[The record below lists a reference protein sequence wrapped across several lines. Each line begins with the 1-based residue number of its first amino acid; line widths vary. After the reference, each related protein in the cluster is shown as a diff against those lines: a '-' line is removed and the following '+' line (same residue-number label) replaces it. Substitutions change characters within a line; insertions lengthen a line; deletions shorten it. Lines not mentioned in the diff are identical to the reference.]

1 MFTMLLSGDL
11 MVADA
16 DRMAQLLVDK
26 VGITGHPNWRQAF
39 PGHPYVAHFLRT
51 HKSLAVAPTRVEP
64 QGHLDADNPGDPMFP
79 IYLHSLEELQGVT
92 RPIKTHATVLITD
105 DLKGVTQRL
114 HERRVPFRLARR
126 TAEMPFDRLWVG
138 CLPEDPRYTPEVDGG
153 LCIEIMGLEP
163 LQMPDAVFQTPAAEP
178 RDPAPSDL
186 VRVVARGFLVRD
198 LDDVL
203 ERLRTNLDWSPET
216 VETFEDEGLRR
227 ARMTFALGHSA
238 SLDLI
243 EPTRWDTEEG
253 LFLHNWGPGPYYIRL
268 STIDLDAKAADLDAR
283 GTRYQR
289 ISGLDSVDGDL
300 LRIDPEDLD
309 GALVEIVAH
318 TPTRH

>member
-26 VGITGHPNWRQAF
+26 VGITGHPNWRRAF

-114 HERRVPFRLARR
+114 HERRVPFRPARR
-126 TAEMPFDRLWVG
+126 TPEMPFDRLWVG
-138 CLPEDPRYTPEVDGG
+138 CLPRGPALHTRGG
-153 LCIEIMGLEP
+153 RRAVHRDHGPGALANARRRL
-163 LQMPDAVFQTPAAEP
+163 PDAGGGASRP
-178 RDPAPSDL
+178 RTQRPRP
-186 VRVVARGFLVRD
+186 G
-198 LDDVL
+198 
-203 ERLRTNLDWSPET
+203 
-216 VETFEDEGLRR
+216 RR
-227 ARMTFALGHSA
+227 ARV
-238 SLDLI
+238 
-243 EPTRWDTEEG
+243 
-253 LFLHNWGPGPYYIRL
+253 PGPRP
-268 STIDLDAKAADLDAR
+268 R
-283 GTRYQR
+283 
-289 ISGLDSVDGDL
+289 
-300 LRIDPEDLD
+300 
-309 GALVEIVAH
+309 
-318 TPTRH
+318 